1 MRLPG
6 KVMNTLAALQVLD
19 DDHRLRLLRAGG
31 VAIGPGTIVK
41 FGCTFMGAGNISI
54 GEHCFIGAQT
64 FVEAGFASI
73 AIGDRVYIAHRVN
86 VLTATHAIGDRRQ
99 RASLPQQRRPVEIG
113 SGCWLGTGATVLP
126 GVTIGDGC
134 VIAAGAVVTGDC
146 TADGLYAGVP
156 ARRIRDL

>member
-1 MRLPG
+1 
-6 KVMNTLAALQVLD
+6 
-19 DDHRLRLLRAGG
+19 
-31 VAIGPGTIVK
+31 
-41 FGCTFMGAGNISI
+41 
-54 GEHCFIGAQT
+54 
-64 FVEAGFASI
+64 
-73 AIGDRVYIAHRVN
+73 VYIAHRVN